1 MKLSDYLINIR
12 NTFSKSGNVRG
23 LLENYFALIFLQAIN
38 NILPFITIPYLVKV
52 VGMENYGLT
61 VFAQT
66 LVLYF
71 QLFVDYGFDY
81 TGTQV
86 IAVNRDDPKKLAHVL
101 TCILS
106 LKFILSIGA
115 FIVFSAMIWII
126 PTFREF
132 GLIYLL
138 SYGILLGNVLFPS
151 WFFQG
156 MERMKY
162 ITIINVIIKLLA
174 TAAIFLL
181 IKVKSDYLYIP
192 AIYAVGYIVAAL
204 IGIIFA
210 FVKFG
215 LRPVRVNLAD
225 FKRQLAEGYH
235 IFISTLGISVY
246 RMANPIILG
255 LLFNNSVVGYYSIAE
270 KVIKA
275 LQSVTNPLSQ
285 ALFPFLSKK
294 MSTINLR
301 EKINVIHKVAL
312 YYLGPLA
319 VSTLLVF
326 LFSDEI
332 TFILLK
338 ARNTPS
344 GLNLKIMSVVIL
356 FGCLNFLYGIIG
368 LINLG
373 EKRFFSFA
381 VLIAGLFSIVVT
393 IAGSKFGGE
402 YWAPISMSLT
412 EILLFLIIYS
422 KINSLKLRAGS

>member
-1 MKLSDYLINIR
+1 MKISDLLNNIR
-12 NTFSKSGNVRG
+12 NTFLKNAKVRG
-23 LLENYFALIFLQAIN
+23 LIENYFALIFLQAVN
-38 NILPFITIPYLVKV
+38 NILPFITIPYLIKT
-52 VGMENYGLT
+52 VGVENYGLT

-81 TGTQV
+81 TGTQT
-86 IAVNRDDPKKLAHVL
+86 IAVNRDDQKKLSHIL

-106 LKFILSIGA
+106 LKFILSIVA
-115 FIVFSAMIWII
+115 FIVFVAMIWIT
-126 PTFREF
+126 PAFREF
-132 GLIYLL
+132 GPVYLL

-162 ITIINVIIKLLA
+162 ITIINVVIKLLA

-181 IKVKSDYLYIP
+181 IKVKSDYVYIP
-192 AIYAVGYIVAAL
+192 AIYAVGYMIAAL
-204 IGIIFA
+204 AGITFA
-210 FVKFG
+210 FAKFG
-215 LRPVRVNLAD
+215 LRPVRISFSD
-225 FKRQLAEGYH
+225 FKAQLVDGYH

-301 EKINVIHKVAL
+301 EKISVIHKVAL
-312 YYLGPLA
+312 YYLGPL
-319 VSTLLVF
+319 VVTTLLVF

-332 TFILLK
+332 TFLLLK
-338 ARNTPS
+338 ARNSPS
-344 GLNLKIMSVVIL
+344 GFNLKIMSVVIL

-402 YWAPISMSLT
+402 YWASISMSLT
-412 EILLFLIIYS
+412 EILLFLMIYS
-422 KINSLKLRAGS
+422 KINRLKLRTGS